1 MGGDRRARNVPLLT
15 AIAGTVV
22 AVALAFVH
30 HALEGGL
37 PGMAALDGFSI
48 DARFRLRG
56 ARPVASDRIV
66 IVALDDETRNQAPEV
81 FQTRRGYAKLFD
93 ALTEYAPKAVAV
105 DLFFGSREQILSPEL
120 ADRVRQTAET
130 VQGSTD
136 PKDGLILAVADEL
149 RGDDVLAEAMARNRR
164 LVLGAFFVQ
173 GNAPTA
179 REPDGLAKARHGEV
193 ADGGGG
199 GALRP
204 MRAGVVHFSLP
215 MFSKHALGAG
225 AVNTFRDDDGVTR
238 RVPLSVEH
246 GGRHYMSLGL
256 AMALIERGAES
267 RYIAGSAKL
276 QAGDLELPLSRGAS
290 LTLDVLGRD
299 RIPRISAAAVLA
311 KTAPRDALA
320 GKLVFLGHTFSASDK
335 VMTPLDPIA
344 DGVELHATLTENILT
359 GHILTGTGWLVT
371 VVATA
376 LLGLIVCAAQLRRI
390 RRRAYVPPLIAL
402 GSLVIYIA
410 ICIAMFSR
418 GTVLPIA
425 VPVVFTVGVLLAAT
439 VGGLATEG
447 REKAQLRS
455 VFSQYV
461 SRPVV
466 DRILADPA
474 KAKLGGER
482 KELTVLFSD
491 IRGFSNFAE
500 GMTPEDL
507 AAFLHEYLTPMTDLV
522 LASGGTLDKY
532 IGDAIM
538 AVWGAPVDLPDH
550 AARAC
555 DVALKMQEALVEMNR
570 AWATQ
575 GKPQVAIGIG
585 LNTGAMAV
593 GNMGST
599 ARFEYTVLGDQ
610 VNLGSRLEALTK
622 EYGVGIL
629 VGEATA
635 RAAGDAFLFREI
647 DLVRVKGRA
656 GAAPVF
662 ELVGRAGRAD
672 PAFARALALYR
683 KREFVEAKQV
693 FGTLD
698 GDPAAAIMAK
708 RCEVLV
714 TEPPPADWDGV
725 YEQRSK

>member
-1 MGGDRRARNVPLLT
+1 MGRDRRARNVPLLT
-15 AIAGTVV
+15 ALV
-22 AVALAFVH
+22 ATGVAIVLAFLHH
-30 HALEGGL
+30 HAFDKGL
-37 PGMAALDGFSI
+37 PGMAALEGFSV
-48 DARFRLRG
+48 DARFRIRG
-56 ARPVASDRIV
+56 PRNIATDRIV
-66 IVALDDETRNQAPEV
+66 IVALDDKTRDVAPDV
-81 FQTRRGYAKLFD
+81 FQTRRGYARLFD
-93 ALTEYAPKAVAV
+93 ALTDYTPKAIAV
-105 DLFFGSREQILSPEL
+105 DLLFGSPEQILSPEL
-120 ADRVRQTAET
+120 SERIRTANLT
-130 VQGSTD
+130 GGDPSTQ
-136 PKDGLILAVADEL
+136 LLRAVADEL
-149 RGDDVLAEAMARNRR
+149 EGDDVLADAMAKNKR

-173 GNAPTA
+173 GKHTAAP
-179 REPDGLAKARHGEV
+179 EPDGLAKARHAEV
-193 ADGGGG
+193 ADRGGG

-204 MRAGVVHFSLP
+204 LTASYVHFSLP
-215 MFSKHALGAG
+215 AFSKHALGAG
-225 AVNTFRDDDGVTR
+225 AVNTLRDDDGVTR
-238 RVPLSVEH
+238 RMPLGVEH

-256 AMALIERGAES
+256 AMAAIEMKADT
-267 RYIAGSAKL
+267 RYIVGNSSLAAGSRT
-276 QAGDLELPLSRGAS
+276 LPLSPGAS

-299 RIPRISAAAVLA
+299 RIPRVSAADLLDH
-311 KTAPRDALA
+311 TAPKAAID

-359 GHILTGTGWLVT
+359 AHILTTTGWIVTLV
-371 VVATA
+371 VTA
-376 LLGLIVCAAQLRRI
+376 LLGLIVCAAQLRSI
-390 RRRAYVPPLIAL
+390 RKRAWIPPVIAVVALLIYL
-402 GSLVIYIA
+402 GITA
-410 ICIAMFSR
+410 AMFSR

-425 VPVVFTVGVLLAAT
+425 VPLVFTGLVLLAASI
-439 VGGLATEG
+439 GGLATEG
-447 REKAQLRS
+447 REKAQLRT

-500 GMTPEDL
+500 GMTPEAL

-538 AVWGAPVDLPDH
+538 AIWGAPVDMTDH

-555 DVALKMQEALVEMNR
+555 DVALKMQESLFELNK
-570 AWATQ
+570 AWTKR
-575 GKPQVAIGIG
+575 GKPDIAIGIG
-585 LNTGAMAV
+585 LNTGPMAV

-629 VGEATA
+629 VGESTA

-662 ELVGRAGRAD
+662 ELVGRAGKAD
-672 PAFARALALYR
+672 PTFAKALALYR
-683 KREFVEAKQV
+683 ERSFDEAKRL
-693 FGTLD
+693 FASLD
-698 GDPAAAIMAK
+698 GDAAAAIMSK
-708 RCEVLV
+708 RCEVLAAA
-714 TEPPPADWDGV
+714 PPPSDWDGV

>member
-1 MGGDRRARNVPLLT
+1 M
-15 AIAGTVV
+15 I
-22 AVALAFVH
+22 ALALSLVH
-30 HALEGGL
+30 HRVERGL
-37 PGMAALDGFSI
+37 PGMAALEGVSI

-56 ARPVASDRIV
+56 PRAIASDRIV
-66 IVALDDETRNQAPEV
+66 IVALDDKTRDQAPDV
-81 FQTRRGYAKLFD
+81 FQTRRGYARLFE
-93 ALTEYAPKAVAV
+93 ALHDYAPKAIAV
-105 DLFFGSREQILSPEL
+105 DLLFGSPEQVLSPEL
-120 ADRVRQTAET
+120 TERVRAAA
-130 VQGSTD
+130 
-136 PKDGLILAVADEL
+136 AVEGADEL
-149 RGDDVLAEAMARNRR
+149 IQAVAAELAGDDVLATAMRLNGR

-173 GNAPTA
+173 GKGAGGP
-179 REPDGLAKARHGEV
+179 EPDGLSKARHAEV

-204 MRAGVVHFSLP
+204 MHAAYVQFSLP

-225 AVNTFRDDDGVTR
+225 AVNTLRDDDGVTR

-256 AMALIERGAES
+256 AMAALELGADTQ
-267 RYIAGSAKL
+267 YIVGTRSLKL
-276 QAGDLELPLSRGAS
+276 GDRTLPLSPGAS

-299 RIPRISAAAVLA
+299 RIPRVSAADVLSH
-311 KTAPRDALA
+311 TAPKDALA
-320 GKLVFLGHTFSASDK
+320 NKLVFLGHTFSASDK

-359 GHILTGTGWLVT
+359 DHILTTTGWLVT
-371 VVATA
+371 LLATG

-390 RRRAYVPPLIAL
+390 RKRPYVPPLIAL
-402 GSLVIYIA
+402 AALGIYIT
-410 ICIAMFSR
+410 ITIVLFSR
-418 GTVLPIA
+418 GTVLPVA
-425 VPVVFTVGVLLAAT
+425 VPTVFTIITLLAAT

-447 REKAQLRS
+447 REKAHLRS

-461 SRPVV
+461 SGPVV

-482 KELTVLFSD
+482 KNLTVLFSD

-500 GMTPEDL
+500 GMTPEEL

-538 AVWGAPVDLPDH
+538 AVWGAPVDMPDH

-555 DVALKMQEALVEMNR
+555 DVALKMQDALVALNANWSKR
-570 AWATQ
+570 
-575 GKPQVAIGIG
+575 GRPHVAIGIG
-585 LNTGAMAV
+585 LNTGPMAV

-635 RAAGDAFLFREI
+635 RAAGDAFVFREI

-662 ELVGRAGRAD
+662 ELVGRAGKSD
-672 PAFARALALYR
+672 PTFARALALYR
-683 KREFVEAKQV
+683 KREFADARAL
-693 FGTLD
+693 FASLD

-708 RCEVLV
+708 RCEVLAS
-714 TEPPPADWDGV
+714 EPPGADWDGV